1 LVLVVLG
8 QYQLQLA
15 VKVQIQYLAPLHQ
28 LVEVVESLEVQP
40 LPCLKQMVV
49 QVVVVTEKVRYLTSR
64 QQVMVIPRQLH
75 HLKVAMVVLERN
87 QQGLAL
93 EAVVAAQV
101 PQEVLEQRVLAVL
114 VEMAAMEPQHQFQV
128 RL

>member
-1 LVLVVLG
+1 
-8 QYQLQLA
+8 LA

-64 QQVMVIPRQLH
+64 QQVMVIPRQPH

-93 EAVVAAQV
+93 VAVVAAQV